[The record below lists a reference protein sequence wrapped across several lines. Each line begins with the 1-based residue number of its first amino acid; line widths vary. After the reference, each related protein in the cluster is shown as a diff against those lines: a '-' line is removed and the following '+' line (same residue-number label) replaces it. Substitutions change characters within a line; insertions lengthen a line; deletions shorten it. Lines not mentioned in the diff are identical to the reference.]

1 MNLLHAMAVLGYLP
15 KLEMGL
21 GLAFGA
27 NLMHGFSMNMFL
39 ILLLDLCTNFQYHTY
54 FTFSRYQRKC
64 VMKLSFR
71 QLMTSE
77 TLRIIFN
84 HSPRQ

>member
-27 NLMHGFSMNMFL
+27 NLMHDFSMNMFL
-39 ILLLDLCTNFQYHTY
+39 IYYSIYVQIFNTIPLLLFQDIK
-54 FTFSRYQRKC
+54 QN
-64 VMKLSFR
+64 VL
-71 QLMTSE
+71 
-77 TLRIIFN
+77 
-84 HSPRQ
+84 

>member
-27 NLMHGFSMNMFL
+27 NLMHDFSMNMFL
-39 ILLLDLCTNFQYHTY
+39 IYYSIYVQ
-54 FTFSRYQRKC
+54 
-64 VMKLSFR
+64 
-71 QLMTSE
+71 
-77 TLRIIFN
+77 IFN
-84 HSPRQ
+84 TIPFLLFRDIKENVL